1 MKRQLNAPAVS
12 LALAAALAL
21 GWSAP
26 LGALAVVGRGAPAI
40 YESSAKPMTAAEVQK
55 VEAYLRRIFNAPQ
68 LRVTPAPPDAEVYLG
83 EHFMGFVYPDDQK
96 EGRTFYFEMAIFEEE
111 LDESL
116 PARRQR

>member
-1 MKRQLNAPAVS
+1 MKRQMNAWAVS

-26 LGALAVVGRGAPAI
+26 LGALAVGRDMPAV
-40 YESSAKPMTAAEVQK
+40 YEPTAKPMTAAEVQK

-83 EHFMGFVYPDDQK
+83 EHFRM
-96 EGRTFYFEMAIFEEE
+96 
-111 LDESL
+111 
-116 PARRQR
+116 